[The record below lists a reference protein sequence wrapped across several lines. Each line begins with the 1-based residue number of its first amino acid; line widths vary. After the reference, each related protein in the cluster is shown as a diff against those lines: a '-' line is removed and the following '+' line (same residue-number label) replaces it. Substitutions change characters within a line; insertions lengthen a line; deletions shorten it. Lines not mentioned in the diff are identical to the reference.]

1 MIQEEREGKTG
12 GGKRSKDL
20 GCRSGKISE
29 EEGKKKG
36 GLKHCKQP
44 NACSVLVASLA

>member
-1 MIQEEREGKTG
+1 MG

-29 EEGKKKG
+29 EEEGKKKD
-36 GLKHCKQP
+36 LNIVNNP
-44 NACSVLVASLA
+44 MLAQF

>member
-1 MIQEEREGKTG
+1 MG

-29 EEGKKKG
+29 EEGKKRTQTLNSSMFAQFKV
-36 GLKHCKQP
+36 QT
-44 NACSVLVASLA
+44 